1 MGSLTPDETSSIAA
15 LQEHSI
21 MQKLHCTQVDKIVA
35 QYNKEK
41 VASEKMVE
49 KAIKKK
55 GWVS

>member
-1 MGSLTPDETSSIAA
+1 
-15 LQEHSI
+15 

-41 VASEKMVE
+41 LAFEKILE

-55 GWVS
+55 G